1 MNLLQIRKVQRF
13 LWAPGWI
20 KGYVSAQNLQLTQS
34 SLAGGGGIS
43 SQQPIFA
50 LSLRILH
57 SLVFCSSVPH
67 PAPTG
72 LCASQLAL
80 KFWNRRST

>member
-34 SLAGGGGIS
+34 SLAEGGGD
-43 SQQPIFA
+43 F
-50 LSLRILH
+50 
-57 SLVFCSSVPH
+57 
-67 PAPTG
+67 
-72 LCASQLAL
+72 
-80 KFWNRRST
+80 